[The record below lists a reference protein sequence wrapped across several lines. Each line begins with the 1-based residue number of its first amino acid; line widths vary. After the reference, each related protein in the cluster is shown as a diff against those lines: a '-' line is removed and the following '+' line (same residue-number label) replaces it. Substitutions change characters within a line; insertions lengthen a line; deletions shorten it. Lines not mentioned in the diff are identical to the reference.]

1 MGLKESLHRANK
13 FFGAAIWS
21 ASVGELK
28 RGRALLYRLSRILYA
43 TVQGFREKHL
53 NFQAAALTYYSVLS
67 IVPFLAFAFSV
78 LKGFGG
84 YQRMMDE
91 TVRPYIRQTFGGNP
105 SLLSALEQT
114 LNFVERTSVGGLGMI
129 GVLFLVYTSINL
141 LSTIEEALNEIWGA
155 KSSRPVLRQVTDYTT
170 LMVVTPLLAAG
181 AVAFGTAAQSSGIV
195 QFLRDSMHLGGVIDF
210 TLRLS
215 SLVLGCVA
223 LVAVYIIM
231 PNVRVR
237 VTSALFG
244 GIIGGTLWQ
253 LALLA
258 HVKFQMGMAN
268 YNALYSGFGAI
279 PIFLV
284 WLYLSWM
291 IVLVGAQLAASHQY
305 EQHLRQAVRARHVD
319 QELRETLAIAVATD
333 VTRRFLQG
341 CPPRTQAAL
350 AELLE
355 VPTPTVE
362 EVVNRLVQA
371 GVIVR
376 AVCGHEIGYMPARDV
391 DDLRVAD
398 VREAVRRDP
407 AAAELKAVL
416 ERRLDPALRD
426 LVQVSLLAARKGP
439 NDLTLRE
446 LADRTVPDEPADEP
460 EADKQRTQVE
470 VIDGK
475 QPDVPS

>member
-1 MGLKESLHRANK
+1 
-13 FFGAAIWS
+13 
-21 ASVGELK
+21 
-28 RGRALLYRLSRILYA
+28 
-43 TVQGFREKHL
+43 VQGFREKRL

-84 YQRMMDE
+84 YQRLMDQSL
-91 TVRPYIRQTFGGNP
+91 RPYLKQTFGGNA
-105 SLLSALEQT
+105 SLLNALEQM
-114 LNFVERTSVGGLGMI
+114 LNFVERTDVSSLGMI

-141 LSTIEEALNEIWGA
+141 LSTIETALNEIWGA
-155 KSSRPVLRQVTDYTT
+155 KSSRPLLRQVTDYTT
-170 LMVVTPLLAAG
+170 LMVVTPLLAA
-181 AVAFGTAAQSSGIV
+181 AAITFGTAAQSSGIIT
-195 QFLRDSMHLGGVIDF
+195 FLRTTLGLGGLIDF
-210 TLRLS
+210 ALGLT
-215 SLVLGCVA
+215 SLVLGCIA
-223 LVAVYIIM
+223 LIAVYIIM

-237 VTSALFG
+237 VTSAIFG
-244 GIIGGTLWQ
+244 GVIGGILWQ
-253 LALLA
+253 LGLLLQ
-258 HVKFQMGMAN
+258 VKVQVGVAN

-333 VTRRFLQG
+333 VARRFLQG
-341 CPPRTQAAL
+341 CPPHTQAAL
-350 AELLE
+350 AEALE
-355 VPTPTVE
+355 VPPPAVE
-362 EVVNRLVQA
+362 EVVNALVRA
-371 GVIVR
+371 SVIVR
-376 AVCGHEIGYMPARDV
+376 AVCGHEIGYMPARDL

-398 VREAVRRDP
+398 VREAVRIDP
-407 AAAELKAVL
+407 AARELKDVL

-426 LVQVSLLAARKGP
+426 FVQVTQLAARKGP

-446 LADRTVPDEPADEP
+446 LAERSVTEPPVEEPAERP
-460 EADKQRTQVE
+460 QTE